1 LDELERRAE
10 EQLEASQEM
19 LGLGPEGW
27 VSHENYEAAQAAI
40 ATMKAMC
47 LEQAESEAER
57 TAVRDHWIF
66 DDVDEDGY
74 L

>member
-1 LDELERRAE
+1 
-10 EQLEASQEM
+10 M

-47 LEQAESEAER
+47 LESEFER
-57 TAVRDHWIF
+57 TAVRVHWAF
-66 DDVDEDGY
+66 DDLDEDVY